1 MPYYRGRRSPNRRR
15 GGGSILGPFIAI
27 IVILSLFGG
36 TIGIVGGIIGLI
48 APLLPIIIIIYI
60 IWSIAKTQGS
70 KETKTTDRRR
80 TQKDPDVLSMK
91 ERSQVDD
98 RLKEFFKDNYRLPV
112 FDDIYLVAKGGNYN
126 DMSDLVINKGDEYI
140 MSLDEFKDRY
150 PSTASDIT
158 KLLAAFAAQPK
169 ETVKEN
175 KEVNNDTKLSPAQ
188 GFIEK
193 INSLNVDI
201 QKEEIK
207 SGLYQTCALL
217 KQIDISVKEE
227 DDDKIRKLYDYY
239 LPILV
244 KILTNYKSLS
254 DVSKES
260 KEFKDSEDQL
270 IKTIVLI
277 NEALKTINE
286 SLHEDD
292 YMDLSAD
299 ISTLQSL
306 LKKDGLVKTGTIY
319 EGKEDDKV
327 RQ

>member
-1 MPYYRGRRSPNRRR
+1 
-15 GGGSILGPFIAI
+15 
-27 IVILSLFGG
+27 
-36 TIGIVGGIIGLI
+36 
-48 APLLPIIIIIYI
+48 
-60 IWSIAKTQGS
+60 
-70 KETKTTDRRR
+70 
-80 TQKDPDVLSMK
+80 MK

>member
-1 MPYYRGRRSPNRRR
+1 MRYYRGRRTPNRR
-15 GGGSILGPFIAI
+15 GGGSIIGSVIAF
-27 IVILSLFGG
+27 IVIINIFGVLG
-36 TIGIVGGIIGLI
+36 GVFGLVGGIIGLI
-48 APLLPIIIIIYI
+48 APLLPIFIIIYI
-60 IWSIAKTQGS
+60 IWSFTKTQGGQKKTSTVRRNTAKDSALSS
-70 KETKTTDRRR
+70 KERDRIN
-80 TQKDPDVLSMK
+80 
-91 ERSQVDD
+91 D
-98 RLKEFFKDNYRLPV
+98 RLKDFFKDNYRLAV
-112 FDDIYLVAKGGNYN
+112 YDDIYLVAKGGNYK
-126 DMSDLVINKGDEYI
+126 DISDLVINKGDEYI
-140 MSLDEFKDRY
+140 MSLDEFKDRF
-150 PSTASDIT
+150 PTTADDILR
-158 KLLAAFAAQPK
+158 LLAAFASKKEEAPKAEARPQPK
-169 ETVKEN
+169 E
-175 KEVNNDTKLSPAQ
+175 LSLAQ
-188 GFIEK
+188 RFIED
-193 INSLNVDI
+193 IDSLNVDI

-217 KQIDISVKEE
+217 KQIDISAQEE

-254 DVSKES
+254 AVSKES
-260 KEFKDSEDQL
+260 EEFKESEDQL

-327 RQ
+327 R